1 MLSRL
6 FPIAERDRTSACLSA
21 CQLDR
26 MFRFEP
32 VLVIVEVE
40 SSYEKDPPQDVGDGC
55 RSPVV
60 VVDRGDQA
68 ERMADRDEE

>member
-6 FPIAERDRTSACLSA
+6 FAIAERDRTSACLSA

-55 RSPVV
+55 QSPVV

-68 ERMADRDEE
+68 ERMADHDEE

>member
-1 MLSRL
+1 
-6 FPIAERDRTSACLSA
+6 
-21 CQLDR
+21 

-68 ERMADRDEE
+68 ERMADHDEE